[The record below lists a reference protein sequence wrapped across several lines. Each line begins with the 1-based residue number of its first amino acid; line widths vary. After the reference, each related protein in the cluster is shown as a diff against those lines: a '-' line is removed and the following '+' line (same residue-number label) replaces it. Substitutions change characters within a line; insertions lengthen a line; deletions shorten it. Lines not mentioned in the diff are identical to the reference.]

1 MKLNQINYEQLEE
14 LIGNLDYEDSYEYEY
29 YHYMD
34 RLKLLKIMIDKIN
47 LNEIDLIVNKWK
59 PEEAVRYLYTMIK
72 EIKQVS

>member
-1 MKLNQINYEQLEE
+1 MELHQINYEQLEE
-14 LIGNLDYEDSYEYEY
+14 LIEDLDYKDSYEYEY

-34 RLKLLKIMIDKIN
+34 RLKLLKTMIDKIS

-72 EIKQVS
+72 EIKQIS

>member
-1 MKLNQINYEQLEE
+1 MKLHQINYEQLEE
-14 LIGNLDYEDSYEYEY
+14 LIGDLDYKDSYEYEY

-34 RLKLLKIMIDKIN
+34 RLKLLKTMIDKIN